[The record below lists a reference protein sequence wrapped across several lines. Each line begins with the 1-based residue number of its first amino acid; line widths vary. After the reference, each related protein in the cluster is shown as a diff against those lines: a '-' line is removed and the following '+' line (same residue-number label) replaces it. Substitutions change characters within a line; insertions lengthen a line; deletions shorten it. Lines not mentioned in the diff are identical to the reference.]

1 VESHFDVWF
10 VVIVGTLVM
19 VFFAGALV
27 LSVLISKRRELIAK
41 QRELERVAAS
51 EKKYRDLFE
60 NSLVGMAR
68 FSVTEKKIVDANE
81 ALLCIFRTDS
91 IEDITKAIYNAPPSD
106 REKIRERIFTQGF
119 VDDEEYCMQRADG
132 SELWVSF
139 SANYFPPTGILE
151 GVVVDITERK
161 HAEQQV
167 QEQADLLNKTQDA
180 VMVLNLHQTIRY
192 WNAGAEKMYDWNTT
206 EAMGKNVTQIMP
218 CSTEA
223 VFDELWKTTLN
234 SGRWSGEIRQ
244 RSQTGKEF
252 VVLCRSSLVRDQHE
266 NPTDVM
272 IICTDVTEN
281 KRLQERFLRTQRI
294 ESIGVLTSGIAHD
307 LSNDFAPMIMGVEM
321 IKNNVQDEFL
331 QPVIAAMDFSVQ
343 HGKKMID
350 QVLSYVKGAE
360 GTRVELRPAL
370 LLAEVQ
376 KVVQS
381 TFPESIHFAIQV
393 PEDVWNINGDVGQL
407 HQVFLNLLKNARD
420 AMPDGGEITIT
431 VTNTVV
437 GNDLAESNPDAVPGK
452 FVRFAFHDTGCG
464 IPPSDVDRIFE
475 PFYTTKEIGKG
486 TGLGLS
492 NAIGIV
498 KGHKGF
504 ITVES
509 EVGKGSTFYV
519 YLPVFQKSDLP
530 KENDANR

>member
-1 VESHFDVWF
+1 
-10 VVIVGTLVM
+10 
-19 VFFAGALV
+19 
-27 LSVLISKRRELIAK
+27 
-41 QRELERVAAS
+41 
-51 EKKYRDLFE
+51 
-60 NSLVGMAR
+60 
-68 FSVTEKKIVDANE
+68 
-81 ALLCIFRTDS
+81 
-91 IEDITKAIYNAPPSD
+91 
-106 REKIRERIFTQGF
+106 
-119 VDDEEYCMQRADG
+119 
-132 SELWVSF
+132 
-139 SANYFPPTGILE
+139 
-151 GVVVDITERK
+151 
-161 HAEQQV
+161 
-167 QEQADLLNKTQDA
+167 
-180 VMVLNLHQTIRY
+180 
-192 WNAGAEKMYDWNTT
+192 
-206 EAMGKNVTQIMP
+206 
-218 CSTEA
+218 
-223 VFDELWKTTLN
+223 
-234 SGRWSGEIRQ
+234 
-244 RSQTGKEF
+244 
-252 VVLCRSSLVRDQHE
+252 
-266 NPTDVM
+266 
-272 IICTDVTEN
+272 
-281 KRLQERFLRTQRI
+281 
-294 ESIGVLTSGIAHD
+294 
-307 LSNDFAPMIMGVEM
+307 
-321 IKNNVQDEFL
+321 
-331 QPVIAAMDFSVQ
+331 MDFSVQ